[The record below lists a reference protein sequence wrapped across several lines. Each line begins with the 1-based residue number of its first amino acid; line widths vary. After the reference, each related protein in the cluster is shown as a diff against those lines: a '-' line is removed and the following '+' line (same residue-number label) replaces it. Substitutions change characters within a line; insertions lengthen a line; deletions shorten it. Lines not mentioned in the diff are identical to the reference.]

1 MPLFLHCC
9 VSHFF
14 LSASTLCLCSKY
26 CCLTKFCSANSSTFA
41 SSSFSVVM
49 LLKMAKDRWGRNR
62 FTGGKGHQTLPLLVP
77 QRRALSLMWWFC
89 GCIPIKMAAGLV
101 QTHVLCI
108 TGSCSLLSLSPALP
122 TPGFVVFASILGHIQ
137 VLCGSCA
144 GAHSI
149 GRSAALRQRALLH
162 LWVLCVIPSRR
173 SLLYASLLVRVSH
186 SFFLEICL
194 VNFSIGTWIP
204 GICTD

>member
-49 LLKMAKDRWGRNR
+49 LLKMAKDRWGGNR

-77 QRRALSLMWWFC
+77 QRHALSLVVILWLHPRQDGTWFGTNTC
-89 GCIPIKMAAGLV
+89 P
-101 QTHVLCI
+101 
-108 TGSCSLLSLSPALP
+108 
-122 TPGFVVFASILGHIQ
+122 
-137 VLCGSCA
+137 
-144 GAHSI
+144 
-149 GRSAALRQRALLH
+149 LH
-162 LWVLCVIPSRR
+162 HWVLLPAVPVSCVTHSRLR
-173 SLLYASLLVRVSH
+173 CVCFHTRSH
-186 SFFLEICL
+186 SSALWQLCR
-194 VNFSIGTWIP
+194 GTQHWKECCSSAKSTFTSVSALCYP
-204 GICTD
+204 L